1 MMKIQTTKENPER
14 YDDEWFKDT
23 IVGRVLANSRNFQ
36 RKFKGRISEVYW
48 KPNDFLKKIS
58 EYIWDK
64 TNVREM
70 DHWTLIF
77 GYEGSGKSSFSI
89 MLYNALMK
97 QRNEELGED
106 LEIKEFL
113 KNDLIFMQSEY
124 AKATYNYTKSRELG
138 KQHPIIIDDAH
149 YVFGKYYGQTSETQ
163 SLLQIARFVRSQQI
177 IHILNTQVPQQLF
190 ADIWRER
197 VNTYLYCFAVDVMSA
212 KTQRIKSGHLYVA
225 FYNMETS
232 QDFREDPLIRK
243 PLFWRKILSRHPPD
257 MITRFDVLFSYTTEL
272 YQTYK
277 DVKNFYAKFYQYL
290 RYKGVTKGK
299 YFEMIFRILTDVAKA
314 YKENGRVSQ
323 YLLGEI
329 IQDFISVM
337 PEQTK
342 KKLNEYLIIWED
354 LNTGLWTLD
363 TELFEL
369 AVRNA
374 DLLLLRNKIFS
385 GNEFV
390 KKPAKIQK
398 NEENEDDEDM

>member
-1 MMKIQTTKENPER
+1 MIEN
-14 YDDEWFKDT
+14 YQYNLDNFDAEWFRET
-23 IVGRVLANSRNFQ
+23 VVGRTLLNSRSFQ
-36 RKFKGRISEVYW
+36 RKFKGRIEEVYW
-48 KPNDFLKKIS
+48 KPNDFLKKIA

-64 TNVREM
+64 TNIREM

-97 QRNEELGED
+97 QRNEELGEELD
-106 LEIKEFL
+106 IKEFL

-124 AKATYNYTKSRELG
+124 AKATYNYTKNKHLG

-177 IHILNTQVPQQLF
+177 IHIINTQVPQQLF

-197 VNTYLYCFAVDVMSA
+197 VNTYMYCFAVDVMSA
-212 KTQRIKSGHLYVA
+212 KTQRIKNGHLYVA

-232 QDFREDPLIRK
+232 QDLREDPMIRK

-257 MITRFDVLFSYTTEL
+257 MITRFDVLFPYTTDL

-277 DVKNFYAKFYQYL
+277 SVKNFYAKFYQYL

-299 YFEMIFRILTDVAKA
+299 YFELIFKMLTHIARA

-329 IQDFISVM
+329 IQDFISIM
-337 PEQTK
+337 PDQTK

-354 LNTGLWTLD
+354 LNTGLWTID
-363 TELFEL
+363 MELFEL
-369 AVRNA
+369 AIRNA

-385 GNEFV
+385 ADETAI
-390 KKPAKIQK
+390 KPAKIRSSD
-398 NEENEDDEDM
+398 EDEEDDEL